1 MEKEIKKNEK
11 KLKKIINA
19 KKVKFDINKVNK
31 ELPKFNSLTTKN
43 AHLKEKGLLR
53 PKSSKFAANINNY
66 RFLYDPTN
74 KESGDYTK
82 WVLNL
87 RILDDLKKINK
98 KLLGEPSFYQND
110 LDKFMKKRK
119 RNRLVKSKSVFEF
132 NTLSNFSQYKHL
144 FRRNDGNHGTFLTG
158 PLLNYKL
165 NLRNDSQSL
174 SLPSKWISNTNS
186 SNDRYYYSCSNFYT
200 DKINGKLTDKNI
212 MRPYKMQ
219 FSKTEYNGHKLWVK
233 IAKRDEKK
241 AYEVMGEHL
250 ALKPYND
257 KYIEKNVYKIKE
269 LLKDIEK
276 SQARTWYHIKLRNY
290 NNEKDDKFMINKK
303 KWKNW

>member
-11 KLKKIINA
+11 KIKKKLN
-19 KKVKFDINKVNK
+19 VKNVKLTNK
-31 ELPKFNSLTTKN
+31 EIRKLPDFKSLTTKN
-43 AHLKEKGLLR
+43 ASLKDKKVLR
-53 PKSSKFAANINNY
+53 PDSSKLLANVNNY
-66 RFLYDPTN
+66 RFLFDVSN
-74 KESGDYTK
+74 KESKDNTK

-87 RILDDLKKINK
+87 RTFEDFKKRNR

-110 LDKFMKKRK
+110 LENFLKKRR
-119 RNRLVKSKSVFEF
+119 RNRLVKSKSAFEF

-144 FRRNDGNHGTFLTG
+144 FRRNDGNHGTYLTG

-165 NLRNDSQSL
+165 NLRNDSQS
-174 SLPSKWISNTNS
+174 SSSPNKWISHTNS
-186 SNDRYYYSCSNFYT
+186 DSDRYYYSCSNFYK

-219 FSKTEYNGHKLWVK
+219 FSKSEYNGHKLWVK

-257 KYIEKNVYKIKE
+257 RYTEKNLYKIKE
-269 LLKDIEK
+269 LLKEIEK
-276 SQARTWYHIKLRNY
+276 SQSRTWYHIKLRNY
-290 NNEKDDKFMINKK
+290 NEGKDDKFAINKK